1 MNIRISPS
9 SWTDKKGRYSV
20 RLSVC
25 VMHRRYNTT
34 IGVNMSL
41 EQIEALRADYNNE
54 PYDKS
59 KAHPNHRECMKILR
73 TFHDDIEWE
82 CQKIARGEGDVEDIN
97 FSALMAKAK
106 GKPGRKS
113 PASRRTPSDVWLE
126 FLTSEKHRRDLAD
139 TTLDNLRGFLRKLGE
154 FDPNTTIAKLA
165 TLDGVTRYIE
175 WCVSK
180 GMSNRSAKNQHAYL
194 RWFLRWCFRK
204 GYCGNDFE
212 RYKFDLK
219 TPSKRESLVVFLT
232 MDEIGAVE
240 SLELEGAMDLS
251 RDIFLFQCY
260 TGLRHSDV
268 MALRKTDI
276 EDGFMHLTIRK
287 TGTYIENRLNR
298 YAMRIVEKYMRQ
310 PGENLFPFLNMNSV
324 ELYLKQIGKLA
335 GLTQQIRKVE
345 YRQHE
350 KCETVYKKYEL
361 MTTHVGRKTFVV
373 NSLDMGLTA
382 TQVIEYTGHSSIQA
396 MEPYISISRKKKD
409 EAMNVWD
416 EHGSRKN
423 EEEEIESQIAELT
436 ERLRQLRKGK

>member
-1 MNIRISPS
+1 
-9 SWTDKKGRYSV
+9 
-20 RLSVC
+20 
-25 VMHRRYNTT
+25 MHRRYNTT

-113 PASRRTPSDVWLE
+113 PASKRKPSDVWLE
-126 FLTSEKHRRDLAD
+126 FLTSEKQRRDLAE
-139 TTLDNLRGFLRKLGE
+139 TTLGNLRGFLRKLGE
-154 FDPNTTIAKLA
+154 YDPNITIARLA

-175 WCVSK
+175 WCVSQ
-180 GMSNRSAKNQHAYL
+180 GLSNRSAKNQQAYL
-194 RWFLRWCFRK
+194 CWFLRWCFRK

-232 MDEIGAVE
+232 MDEIAAVE
-240 SLELEGAMDLS
+240 SLELEGAMALS

-276 EDGFMHLTIRK
+276 ADGVMRLTIRK

-298 YAMRIVEKYMRQ
+298 YAQRIADKYVCQ
-310 PGENLFPFLNMNSV
+310 PGESLFPFLNMNSV
-324 ELYLKQIGKLA
+324 ELYLKQIGRMA

-345 YRQHE
+345 YRKHE
-350 KCETVYKKYEL
+350 KQEVTYKKYEL

-423 EEEEIESQIAELT
+423 EEEEIEGKIAELT
-436 ERLRQLRKGK
+436 ERLRQLRSGK